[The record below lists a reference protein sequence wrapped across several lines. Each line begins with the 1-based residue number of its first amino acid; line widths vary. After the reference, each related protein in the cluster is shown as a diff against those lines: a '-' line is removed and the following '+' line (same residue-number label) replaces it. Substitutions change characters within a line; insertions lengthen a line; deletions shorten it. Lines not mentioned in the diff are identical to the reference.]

1 MAYSTDM
8 YPVQFDVEYPESRNR
23 LTALVRLILAL
34 PIVIV
39 IWLIA
44 APPIARIA
52 PVDPASAESR
62 NGDRG
67 GMEASG
73 NFSEEMD
80 REFADL
86 FSPSG
91 LRDTANLIAFQVAMV
106 YSGLSIALLLL
117 ILFRKKYPRWW
128 FDWNL
133 ELARFSARIAAYILL
148 LRDEYPSTDEEQ
160 AVSLEIAYPDVDQ
173 LNRVMPLIK
182 WILAIPH
189 YIVLFLLAILVLFVT
204 IIAWFAILIVGR
216 YPMGLFNF
224 TVGFMRWAQ
233 RVGAYTTLM
242 TTDRYPPFRF
252 GP

>member
-23 LTALVRLILAL
+23 LTALVRLILAI
-34 PIVIV
+34 PIVII

-44 APPIARIA
+44 WPPMAAP
-52 PVDPASAESR
+52 SAENR
-62 NGDRG
+62 DVDRDR
-67 GMEASG
+67 MEASG
-73 NFSEEMD
+73 SFSEEID
-80 REFADL
+80 REAADL
-86 FSPSG
+86 FSARGIRVTITQIP
-91 LRDTANLIAFQVAMV
+91 LQIALI
-106 YSGLSIALLLL
+106 YTGLSMAIAMM

-128 FDWNL
+128 FNWNL
-133 ELARFSARIAAYILL
+133 ELARFNARVAAYIFL
-148 LRDEYPSTDEEQ
+148 LRDEYPSTDEHQ
-160 AVSLEIAYPDVDQ
+160 AVTLDIAYPDAAEQ

-182 WILAIPH
+182 WLLAIPH
-189 YIVLFLLAILVLFVT
+189 YIVLTLLGILVFFVT

-216 YPMGLFNF
+216 YPSGLFNF

-233 RVGAYTTLM
+233 RVGAYTTLL